1 MNEEALIFTLAAA
14 AKAVAWDY
22 GAWISQEDL
31 QQEAWVWSLRHPLLV
46 DKLDA
51 EGKLQHQV
59 RDHLRLI
66 AQRERA
72 HRVGYH
78 PDDVEYYTPAQV
90 ARYLPLA
97 LDIEG
102 ATAPKGAPLE
112 GGEGDIGKGSA
123 ATPNND
129 DAGRA
134 LPRPSRSMT
143 GNPHALSDLV
153 CSLVDIKN
161 AWINTPLFGYEK
173 DAIRLRYVEDLNWF
187 EVADRLGVE
196 LEDAKRAVAV
206 GLRRLTDFL
215 GGFRGRSCPADCED
229 CTQRLVDED

>member
-46 DKLDA
+46 DKLDG

-66 AQRERA
+66 AQREKAARI
-72 HRVGYH
+72 GYH
-78 PDDVEYYTPAQV
+78 PDDVEYYTPAMV
-90 ARYLPLA
+90 AHLLPQA
-97 LDIEG
+97 LDMEE
-102 ATAPKGAPLE
+102 ATAPKGGA
-112 GGEGDIGKGSA
+112 S
-123 ATPNND
+123 D
-129 DAGRA
+129 DVRGA
-134 LPRPSRSMT
+134 SD
-143 GNPHALSDLV
+143 PHGQSGFLT
-153 CSLVDIKN
+153 SLIDVGN
-161 AWINTPLFGYEK
+161 AWINTSLFGYEK

-215 GGFRGRSCPADCED
+215 GGFRGKSCPSDCPD
-229 CTQRLVDED
+229 CAARFINEEGESK